1 MAYLT
6 CGRCGLEIKIR
17 AAFLRIENCPRCLA
31 RSAIVSPLVLS
42 TRALTPAAGGSP
54 PAADHPSL
62 QAPDPPLLDPAAQIG
77 PSGQQ
82 R

>member
-42 TRALTPAAGGSP
+42 TRALTPAAGWSP
-54 PAADHPSL
+54 PASDPPSP
-62 QAPDPPLLDPAAQIG
+62 QAIDPPLVDPGAQIG